1 MGRYDAGR
9 VNQGFSQRV
18 VKADEERELNIR
30 PGAQR
35 HALASDRSE
44 KVSGL
49 FVSSKNKPDTLFAMT
64 PYSPHRV
71 RPMQEN
77 YLVYNLGIEMAP
89 LRA

>member
-9 VNQGFSQRV
+9 INQGFSQGV

-35 HALASDRSE
+35 HALATDRSE

-49 FVSSKNKPDTLFAMT
+49 FVSSKNKPDTFFSLRSMHSLDAICSEVT
-64 PYSPHRV
+64 SV
-71 RPMQEN
+71 RRFT
-77 YLVYNLGIEMAP
+77 YP
-89 LRA
+89 LI